1 MRLVPALA
9 LFWALALLWAGPAQ
23 ASDTW
28 FRITDEQGQLIGW
41 QRESLEAIH
50 EGRRLT
56 RERVTAYRIKDHP
69 AARLTVRVVR
79 EEDAQ
84 GRLLSFLAE
93 TNRNGS
99 TSRVRATVAGA
110 TLLIE
115 GERGKARTMQ
125 QMPLDPALRLGD
137 GEWLSGALVTGEV
150 TEIEPGTSAIQRGRI
165 ERVGAG
171 AEQAL
176 LHFRG
181 SEFADVWVITR
192 DAKGE
197 VLRAEKPLPG
207 GRQVFE
213 RTSTPVLASELSAAR
228 AVSSLRFKSPFAISE
243 AALRGHI
250 RYTFR
255 PRAGAPLAVPET
267 AEQRVREQ
275 PDGTLRIDIC
285 RACGPGLPDDS
296 ESLARWRA
304 PSSWIESDAPELVA
318 AARAVAGRKVSER
331 TKMRMLGD
339 IARARISRVEFFG
352 HHSARQAWKRRAG
365 DCTEDASVYTALARA
380 AGIPARVANGLV
392 FMRERYFGSEN
403 AFQPHSWV
411 IAYVDGKWESF
422 DISVGS
428 FDATHI
434 ALTLGNGD
442 PGAILAANRKA
453 GMLQWEAMAE
463 VRTR

>member
-1 MRLVPALA
+1 MRRLL
-9 LFWALALLWAGPAQ
+9 ALALLWAAPAE

-41 QRESLEAIH
+41 QRESVEAIP

-79 EEDAQ
+79 EED
-84 GRLLSFLAE
+84 GRGHPLSLLAE
-93 TNRNGS
+93 TDRNGS
-99 TSRVRATVAGA
+99 TSRVRLTVAG
-110 TLLIE
+110 TTMLVE
-115 GERGKARTMQ
+115 GERGNARTMQ
-125 QMPLDPALRLGD
+125 QMLLDPALRLAD
-137 GEWLSGALVTGEV
+137 GEWLSGTPLTGEIA
-150 TEIEPGTSAIQRGRI
+150 EIEPGTTTILRGRI
-165 ERVGAG
+165 ERSKSGV
-171 AEQAL
+171 EEAL
-176 LHFRG
+176 IHYRDG
-181 SEFADVWVITR
+181 EFADAWVIIR
-192 DAKGE
+192 DDKGE

-207 GRQVFE
+207 GRQVYE
-213 RTSTPVLASELSAAR
+213 RSAEPVRASQLSAGR
-228 AVSSLRFKSPFAISE
+228 AVSSLRFKSPFAISQ

-255 PRAGAPLAVPET
+255 PRAGAPLAIPET

-275 PDGTLRIDIC
+275 ADGTLRIDIC
-285 RACGPGLPDDS
+285 RACGPGLPDDAT
-296 ESLARWRA
+296 SLARWRA
-304 PSSWIESDAPELVA
+304 PSPWIESEAPELVA
-318 AARAVAGRKVSER
+318 AARVVAARKVPER

-352 HHSARQAWKRRAG
+352 HHSALQAWKRRAG
-365 DCTEDASVYTALARA
+365 DCTEDASVYAALARA

-411 IAYVDGKWESF
+411 LAHVDGKWESF

-428 FDATHI
+428 FDSTHI
-434 ALTLGNGD
+434 ALTLGNGE
-442 PGAILAANRKA
+442 PGPILAANRKA
-453 GMLQWEAMAE
+453 GLLEWQAMVE
-463 VRTR
+463 VRSR

>member
-1 MRLVPALA
+1 MRLALALA
-9 LFWALALLWAGPAQ
+9 LFWAGPAL

-41 QRESLEAIH
+41 QRESVETIPA
-50 EGRRLT
+50 GRRLT
-56 RERVTAYRIKDHP
+56 RERVTAFRIKDHP

-84 GRLLSFLAE
+84 GRPLSLLAE
-93 TNRNGS
+93 TDRNGS
-99 TSRVRATVAGA
+99 TSRVRLTVAGTTMLVESA
-110 TLLIE
+110 
-115 GERGKARTMQ
+115 RGKAQIMRQ
-125 QMPLDPALRLGD
+125 ILLDPALRLAD
-137 GEWLSGALVTGEV
+137 GEWLSGTPMTGDIA
-150 TEIEPGTSAIQRGRI
+150 EIEPGTTTIQRGRT
-165 ERVGAG
+165 ERSKTSV
-171 AEQAL
+171 EEAL
-176 LHFRG
+176 IHYRNG
-181 SEFADVWVITR
+181 EFADAWLVTK
-192 DAKGE
+192 DGKGE

-213 RTSTPVLASELSAAR
+213 RSAEPVRASQLSAGR
-228 AVSSLRFKSPFAISE
+228 AVSSLRFKSPFSISE

-250 RYTFR
+250 RYIFR

-275 PDGTLRIDIC
+275 ADGTFRIDIC
-285 RACGPGLPDDS
+285 STCGPSIPNDA

-304 PSSWIESDAPELVA
+304 PSPWIESDAPELVA

-331 TKMRMLGD
+331 TRMRMLGD

-352 HHSARQAWKRRAG
+352 HHSARQAWKLRAG
-365 DCTEDASVYTALARA
+365 DCTEDANVFAALARA

-434 ALTLGNGD
+434 ALTLGNGE
-442 PGAILAANRKA
+442 PGPILAANRKA
-453 GMLQWEAMAE
+453 GLLQWEGMAE

>member
-1 MRLVPALA
+1 MRLL
-9 LFWALALLWAGPAQ
+9 LALALLWAGPAQ

-41 QRESLEAIH
+41 QRESVEVIP

-69 AARLTVRVVR
+69 AGRLTVRVVR

-84 GRLLSFLAE
+84 GRPLNFLAE
-93 TNRNGS
+93 TDRNGS
-99 TSRVRATVAGA
+99 TSRVRLTVAGG
-110 TLLIE
+110 TLLVE
-115 GERGKARTMQ
+115 GTRGKTGTMQ
-125 QMPLDPALRLGD
+125 QKLLDPALRLGD
-137 GEWLSGALVTGEV
+137 GEWLSGTVLTGDIA
-150 TEIEPGTSAIQRGRI
+150 EIEPGTTTIERGRI
-165 ERVGAG
+165 ERSASG
-171 AEQAL
+171 AEEAL
-176 LHFRG
+176 LHYRG
-181 SEFADVWVITR
+181 GELADAWVVTR
-192 DAKGE
+192 DARGE

-207 GRQVFE
+207 GRQVYE
-213 RTSTPVLASELSAAR
+213 RSDTPVRASELSAGR

-255 PRAGAPLAVPET
+255 PRAGAPLAIPET
-267 AEQRVREQ
+267 GEQRVRQ
-275 PDGTLRIDIC
+275 QADGTLRIDIC
-285 RACGPGLPDDS
+285 RTCGPGLPNDATS
-296 ESLARWRA
+296 IARWRA
-304 PSSWIESDAPELVA
+304 PSPWIESDAPELVK

-339 IARARISRVEFFG
+339 IARARIATVAFFG

-365 DCTEDASVYTALARA
+365 DCTEDANLYAALARA

-411 IAYVDGKWESF
+411 IAFVDGKWESF

-434 ALTLGNGD
+434 ALTLGNGE
-442 PGAILAANRKA
+442 PGPILAANRKA
-453 GMLQWEAMAE
+453 GLMEWRDMAE

>member
-1 MRLVPALA
+1 MRLVL
-9 LFWALALLWAGPAQ
+9 ALALLWAEPAQ

-41 QRESLEAIH
+41 QRESVEATP

-79 EEDAQ
+79 DEDAR
-84 GRLLSFLAE
+84 GRTLNFLAE

-99 TSRVRATVAGA
+99 TSRVRAAVAGA

-115 GERGKARTMQ
+115 GTRGKTRTMQ
-125 QMPLDPALRLGD
+125 QMPHDPALRLGD
-137 GEWLSGALVTGEV
+137 GEWLSGPLVTGDMA
-150 TEIEPGTSAIQRGRI
+150 EIEPGTSVIQRGRI
-165 ERVGAG
+165 ELSGAG

-176 LHFRG
+176 LHYRAG
-181 SEFADVWVITR
+181 ELADAWVVTR
-192 DAKGE
+192 DDKDE

-213 RTSTPVLASELSAAR
+213 RTPTPVQVSELSVGR
-228 AVSSLRFKSPFAISE
+228 SVSSLRFKSPFAISE

-255 PRAGAPLAVPET
+255 PRAGAPLAIPET

-275 PDGTLRIDIC
+275 PDGTLQIDVC
-285 RACGPGLPDDS
+285 RTCGPGLPDDAT
-296 ESLARWRA
+296 SLSRWRA
-304 PSSWIESDAPELVA
+304 PSPWIESDAPELVA
-318 AARAVAGRKVSER
+318 AARAVAARKVSER

-352 HHSARQAWKRRAG
+352 HHSAQQAWRRRAG
-365 DCTEDASVYTALARA
+365 DCTEDASAYAALARA

-428 FDATHI
+428 FDSTHI

-453 GMLQWEAMAE
+453 GLLQWQAMAE

>member
-9 LFWALALLWAGPAQ
+9 LFWAGPAL

-28 FRITDEQGQLIGW
+28 FRIKDEQGQLIGW
-41 QRESLEAIH
+41 QREGVDSIP

-79 EEDAQ
+79 EEDTQ
-84 GRLLSFLAE
+84 GRPLSLLAE
-93 TNRNGS
+93 TDRNGS
-99 TSRVRATVAGA
+99 TSRVRLTVAG
-110 TLLIE
+110 TTMLVE
-115 GERGKARTMQ
+115 GERGKARTMR

-137 GEWLSGALVTGEV
+137 GEWLSGALVAGDLAEV
-150 TEIEPGTSAIQRGRI
+150 EPGTTVVQRGRI
-165 ERVGAG
+165 EIFGSG
-171 AEQAL
+171 AEEAL
-176 LHFRG
+176 LHYRDG
-181 SEFADVWVITR
+181 EFADAWVVTR
-192 DAKGE
+192 DGKGE

-213 RTSTPVLASELSAAR
+213 RTTGPVQASELSAGR

-255 PRAGAPLAVPET
+255 PRAGAPLAIPET

-275 PDGTLRIDIC
+275 ADGTLRVDIC
-285 RACGPGLPDDS
+285 STCGPGLPDAT
-296 ESLARWRA
+296 ESLTRWRA
-304 PSSWIESDAPELVA
+304 PSPWIESDAPELVA
-318 AARAVAGRKVSER
+318 AARAIAGRKVSER
-331 TKMRMLGD
+331 TRMRMLGE
-339 IARARISRVEFFG
+339 IARARIGRVEFFG
-352 HHSARQAWKRRAG
+352 HHSAMQAWRRRAG
-365 DCTEDASVYTALARA
+365 DCTEDASLYAALARA
-380 AGIPARVANGLV
+380 AGLPARVANGLV

-411 IAYVDGKWESF
+411 VAHVDGKWESF

-428 FDATHI
+428 FDSTHI
-434 ALTLGNGD
+434 ALTLGNGE

-453 GMLQWEAMAE
+453 GLLDWQAMAE
-463 VRTR
+463 VRSR